1 MWCTKFAEGK
11 GRDNTGVVRRRQYRE
26 TARVARRS
34 AGENQDRFSRN
45 AVLTWQLVD
54 ACPLPRGTS
63 IQRNRCPQSPA
74 QRVYIVK
81 FREFDSIDEVEK
93 LRGAEIRIPKDALH
107 ELGEHEYYFHEIIGC
122 DVFTTDGAHVGTVKE
137 ILQPGANDVWV
148 VKRQGSQKDLYLPYI
163 ADVVKQVFP
172 EQKRIVIE
180 WMEGL
185 E

>member
-1 MWCTKFAEGK
+1 MTTPESF
-11 GRDNTGVVRRRQYRE
+11 VVGNIVKPQGLHGE
-26 TARVARRS
+26 VRVKIRTDFP
-34 AGENQDRFSRN
+34 EMRFSPGSS
-45 AVLTWQLVD
+45 LTLVHSR
-54 ACPLPRGTS
+54 AELPSSVTVAHSRRHRG
-63 IQRNRCPQSPA
+63 
-74 QRVYIVK
+74 VYIVK
-81 FREFDSIDEVEK
+81 FREFDSIVEVEK

>member
-1 MWCTKFAEGK
+1 MTTPEWF
-11 GRDNTGVVRRRQYRE
+11 VVGNIVKPQGLHGE
-26 TARVARRS
+26 VRVKIRTDFP
-34 AGENQDRFSRN
+34 EKRFSPGSS
-45 AVLTWQLVD
+45 LTLFHSRAELPSTVTVD
-54 ACPLPRGTS
+54 YSRRHKG
-63 IQRNRCPQSPA
+63 
-74 QRVYIVK
+74 VYIVK

-93 LRGAEIRIPKDALH
+93 LRGAEIRIPEDALH

-148 VKRQGSQKDLYLPYI
+148 VKRKGGQEDLYLPYI